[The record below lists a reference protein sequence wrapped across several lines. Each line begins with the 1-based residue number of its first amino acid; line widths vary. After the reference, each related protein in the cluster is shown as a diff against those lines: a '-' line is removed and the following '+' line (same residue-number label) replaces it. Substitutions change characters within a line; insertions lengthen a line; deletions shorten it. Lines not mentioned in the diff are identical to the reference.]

1 MNIQTDLGRSDMK
14 NFLVTGRII
23 GETMKDGVK
32 FFKLSCKHG
41 IVLVEIPQET
51 NAQVGDI
58 VEVFSSKFEGAITSP
73 NIRIITKA
81 LVRLL
86 SKGEWEKKSD
96 DFKKQHIDVGMIVD
110 EDLKKRFIARS
121 KINSLI
127 RKFYEERG
135 FIEVET
141 PLMQPFPEIAPVR
154 PFVMEEP
161 RYSHA
166 CNLRITNTEYMRRL
180 LVAGF
185 EKIYQLGKCFRDEPF
200 SFKHFPEFT
209 QLTFGIAFED
219 YNALMKNIEELVSSI
234 SAQINGSCTIN
245 FFGHKLDFTPPWQRI
260 SVRQALIQYAK
271 IDIEQFD
278 DPDGLSAEIAS
289 RGLPMPER
297 FEYGGFLKMAALV
310 DELIEACVI
319 DKLLQPTFLCEYPW
333 YLGGPAKELEGNPNY
348 KKRSEIYVAGMELA
362 NISTPQN
369 DPLKLRK
376 WYSDTLALK
385 QESGWKNQLL
395 DEPYLHAME
404 QGIPICTTGGL
415 GVDRMMMLILEQE
428 KIENVILF
436 PWRRHKMTEVRHD

>member
-1 MNIQTDLGRSDMK
+1 MNTQSDFRRNDMK
-14 NFLVTGRII
+14 NFVISGRII
-23 GETMKDGVK
+23 GETMKNEIK
-32 FFKLSCKHG
+32 FFKLSCKYG
-41 IVLVEIPQET
+41 IILVEVPQET

-58 VEVFSSKFEGAITSP
+58 IEVSSSKFEGAVTSP
-73 NIRIITKA
+73 NIKIITKA
-81 LVRLL
+81 LACLL
-86 SKGEWEKKSD
+86 SKDEWEKKSES
-96 DFKKQHIDVGMIVD
+96 FKKQHIDLGMIVD
-110 EDLKKRFIARS
+110 EDLKKRFITRS

-154 PFVMEEP
+154 PFTVEEP
-161 RYSHA
+161 KYSHV

-185 EKIYQLGKCFRDEPF
+185 EKIYQLGKCFRDEPL

-209 QLTFGIAFED
+209 QLTFGIAFKD
-219 YNALMKNIEELVSSI
+219 YNELMKNIEELVSNI
-234 SAQINGSCTIN
+234 STQVNGSCIIN

-260 SVRQALIQYAK
+260 SVRQALIKYTK
-271 IDIEQFD
+271 IDIDQFD
-278 DPDGLSAEIAS
+278 EPDGLSAEIAS
-289 RGLPMPER
+289 RSLPMPKK

-310 DELIEACVI
+310 DELIETCVI

-333 YLGGPAKELEGNPNY
+333 YLGGPAKELKSNSKY

-376 WYSDTLALK
+376 WYKDTLALK
-385 QESGWKNQLL
+385 QESGWKNQAL
-395 DEPYLHAME
+395 DEPYLHVME

-415 GVDRMMMLILEQE
+415 GIDRMMMFILEE
-428 KIENVILF
+428 EEIENVILF
-436 PWRRHKMTEVRHD
+436 PWRKFKNDGGQT